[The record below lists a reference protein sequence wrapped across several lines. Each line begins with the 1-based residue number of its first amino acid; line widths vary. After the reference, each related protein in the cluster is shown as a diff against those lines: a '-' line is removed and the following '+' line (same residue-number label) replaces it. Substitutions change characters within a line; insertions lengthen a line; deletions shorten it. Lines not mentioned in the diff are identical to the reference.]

1 MKEKS
6 KRLIC
11 NISIFL
17 VIALAIAVV
26 VVPKPIGN
34 LDELWNF
41 NFANNVEKGLVPYRD
56 FNMVQTPLLPIVNAI
71 FLAIFGN
78 ELIVMRIL
86 ACLLC
91 AGILFAFYKILNLL
105 KANKGISLFAVMA
118 LFYVLRDYFCM
129 DYNFA
134 VLFVTLIIIYIEL
147 KSNLKNR
154 ENEKVNKNLNS
165 LENKITNQN
174 SNASANYNQSNTN
187 KEKALNNK
195 KLKNWKTDLILGI
208 LAGICI
214 MLKQSTGAI
223 VAVALVAYEIFL
235 VRSKEEFVKYIK
247 SDCIKILGILIPIA
261 IIFIYLAVNGAVDDF
276 WDYCVAGIKTFTNKI
291 PYSYLLDNDKTY
303 IKMLCVLVPIT
314 LGITFLYSII
324 KKNKTFLIISSFSI
338 AAFSAVYP
346 ISDEVHF
353 LIGILPTGLIIF
365 YILDFIVKMLVKAI
379 NKIIN
384 KIFKSKNLNNQKAVK
399 KNLEEEK
406 KIIEKDIEK
415 ANKEPTN
422 KRIEASNRKVA
433 EKDIEEINKKNVEM
447 FINKWL
453 EYFFVFM
460 AIGLT
465 AWYGY
470 KSIPNI
476 KEYFANCK
484 NDVKHFS
491 NIVIT
496 DYTYQKI
503 QVMDS
508 FISDQDK
515 PVYILDAEAALYQIP
530 LDIYYK
536 DYDMFL
542 IGNIG
547 SKGEEGQIE
556 KLQNDNNKIVI
567 IKSDGVSLNW
577 QNPNKVRDY
586 IKQNMNYKYSIL
598 YFDVYE

>member
-17 VIALAIAVV
+17 IIALAIAVV
-26 VVPKPIGN
+26 VIPKAIGN

-41 NFANNVEKGLVPYRD
+41 NFANNVENGLVPYRD
-56 FNMVQTPLLPIVNAI
+56 FNMVQTPLLPMVNAI

-91 AGILFAFYKILNLL
+91 AGVLFTFYKILNLL
-105 KANKGISLFAVMA
+105 KANKGISLFVVMA
-118 LFYVLRDYFCM
+118 LFYMLKDYFCM

-147 KSNLKNR
+147 KRNLYNK
-154 ENEKVNKNLNS
+154 ENINATEIGDTIESLNTNKS
-165 LENKITNQN
+165 CNQN
-174 SNASANYNQSNTN
+174 STN
-187 KEKALNNK
+187 KETKENNK
-195 KLKNWKTDLILGI
+195 TDLKNNKLSNWKTDLILGI

-214 MLKQSTGAI
+214 MLNQSTGVI
-223 VAVALVAYEIFL
+223 VTIALLGYNLLL
-235 VRSKEEFVKYIK
+235 VRSKEEFIQYLK
-247 SDCIKILGILIPIA
+247 STGIKILGVLIPVTL
-261 IIFIYLAVNGAVDDF
+261 IFIYLAINGAVDDF
-276 WDYCVAGIKTFTNKI
+276 WDYCIAGIKTFTNKI
-291 PYSYLLDNDKTY
+291 PYSRLLHNEKLY
-303 IKMLCVLVPIT
+303 IKILSIVAPIT
-314 LGITFLYSII
+314 FMGTFLYSVF
-324 KKNKTFLIISSFSI
+324 KRNKTFLIISSLSI
-338 AAFSAVYP
+338 ASFSAVYP
-346 ISDEVHF
+346 IADEVHF
-353 LIGILPTGLIIF
+353 LIGILPTSIIICV
-365 YILDFIVKMLVKAI
+365 ILDFLIKAIVRGISKLI
-379 NKIIN
+379 NKI
-384 KIFKSKNLNNQKAVK
+384 
-399 KNLEEEK
+399 
-406 KIIEKDIEK
+406 
-415 ANKEPTN
+415 
-422 KRIEASNRKVA
+422 SNR
-433 EKDIEEINKKNVEM
+433 EKYIN
-447 FINKWL
+447 IWI
-453 EYFFVFM
+453 EYFLIFM
-460 AIGLT
+460 VIGLT

-476 KEYFANCK
+476 KDYFANCK
-484 NDVKHFS
+484 NDVKHFA

-503 QVMDS
+503 QAMDY
-508 FISDQDK
+508 FIKSQDK

-556 KLQNDNNKIVI
+556 KLQKDTNKIVI

-577 QNPNKVRDY
+577 QNPNKVREY
-586 IKQNMNYKYSIL
+586 VKQNMDYKYSIL

>member
-17 VIALAIAVV
+17 IIALAIAVV
-26 VVPKPIGN
+26 VIPKAIGN

-41 NFANNVEKGLVPYRD
+41 NFANNVENGLVPYRD
-56 FNMVQTPLLPIVNAI
+56 FNMVQTPLLPMVNAI

-91 AGILFAFYKILNLL
+91 AGVLFTFYKILNLL
-105 KANKGISLFAVMA
+105 KANKGISLFVVMA
-118 LFYVLRDYFCM
+118 LFYMLKDYFCM

-147 KSNLKNR
+147 KRNLYNK
-154 ENEKVNKNLNS
+154 ENINATEIGDTIESLNTNKS
-165 LENKITNQN
+165 CNQN
-174 SNASANYNQSNTN
+174 STN
-187 KEKALNNK
+187 KETKENNK
-195 KLKNWKTDLILGI
+195 TDLKNNKLNNWKTDLILGI

-223 VAVALVAYEIFL
+223 VTIALLGYNLLL
-235 VRSKEEFVKYIK
+235 VRSKEEFTQYLK
-247 SDCIKILGILIPIA
+247 STGIKILGVLIPVTL
-261 IIFIYLAVNGAVDDF
+261 IFIYLAINGAVDDF
-276 WDYCVAGIKTFTNKI
+276 WDYCIAGIKTFTNKI
-291 PYSYLLDNDKTY
+291 PYSRLLDNEKLY
-303 IKMLCVLVPIT
+303 IKILSIVAPIT
-314 LGITFLYSII
+314 FMGTFLYSVF
-324 KKNKTFLIISSFSI
+324 KGNKTFLIISSLSI
-338 AAFSAVYP
+338 ASFSAVYP
-346 ISDEVHF
+346 IADEVHF
-353 LIGILPTGLIIF
+353 LIGILPTSIIICV
-365 YILDFIVKMLVKAI
+365 ILDFLIKAIVRGISKLI
-379 NKIIN
+379 NKI
-384 KIFKSKNLNNQKAVK
+384 
-399 KNLEEEK
+399 
-406 KIIEKDIEK
+406 
-415 ANKEPTN
+415 
-422 KRIEASNRKVA
+422 SNR
-433 EKDIEEINKKNVEM
+433 EKYIN
-447 FINKWL
+447 IWL
-453 EYFFVFM
+453 EYFLIFM
-460 AIGLT
+460 VIGIT

-476 KEYFANCK
+476 KDYFANCK
-484 NDVKHFS
+484 NDVKHLA

-503 QVMDS
+503 QAMDY
-508 FISDQDK
+508 FIKSQDK

-556 KLQNDNNKIVI
+556 KLQKDTNKIVI

-577 QNPNKVRDY
+577 QNPNKVRGY
-586 IKQNMNYKYSIL
+586 IKQNMDYKYTIL
-598 YFDVYE
+598 YFDIYE

>member
-17 VIALAIAVV
+17 IIALAIAVV
-26 VVPKPIGN
+26 VIPKAIGN

-41 NFANNVEKGLVPYRD
+41 NFANNVENGLVPYRD
-56 FNMVQTPLLPIVNAI
+56 FNMVQTPLLPMVNAI

-91 AGILFAFYKILNLL
+91 AGVLFTFYKILNLL
-105 KANKGISLFAVMA
+105 KANKGVSLFVVMA
-118 LFYVLRDYFCM
+118 LFYMLKDYFCM

-147 KSNLKNR
+147 KRILYNK
-154 ENEKVNKNLNS
+154 ENINATEVGDTIES
-165 LENKITNQN
+165 L
-174 SNASANYNQSNTN
+174 NTN
-187 KEKALNNK
+187 KSCRQSSTNKEIKANNK
-195 KLKNWKTDLILGI
+195 TDLKNNELNNWKTDLILGI

-214 MLKQSTGAI
+214 MLKQSTGVI
-223 VAVALVAYEIFL
+223 VTIALLGYNLLL
-235 VRSKEEFVKYIK
+235 VRSKEEFIQYLK
-247 SDCIKILGILIPIA
+247 STGIKILGVLIPVTL
-261 IIFIYLAVNGAVDDF
+261 IFIYLAINGAVDDF
-276 WDYCVAGIKTFTNKI
+276 WDYCIAGIKTFTNKI
-291 PYSYLLDNDKTY
+291 PYSRLLDNEKLY
-303 IKMLCVLVPIT
+303 IKILSIVAPIT
-314 LGITFLYSII
+314 FIATFLYSIF
-324 KKNKTFLIISSFSI
+324 KRNKTFLIISSLSI
-338 AAFSAVYP
+338 ASFSAAYP
-346 ISDEVHF
+346 IADEVHF
-353 LIGILPTGLIIF
+353 LIGILPTGIIICV
-365 YILDFIVKMLVKAI
+365 ILDFLIKAIVRGISKLI
-379 NKIIN
+379 NKI
-384 KIFKSKNLNNQKAVK
+384 
-399 KNLEEEK
+399 
-406 KIIEKDIEK
+406 
-415 ANKEPTN
+415 
-422 KRIEASNRKVA
+422 SNR
-433 EKDIEEINKKNVEM
+433 EKYIN
-447 FINKWL
+447 IWL
-453 EYFFVFM
+453 EYFLIFM
-460 AIGLT
+460 VIGIT

-476 KEYFANCK
+476 KDYFANCK
-484 NDVKHFS
+484 NDVKHFA

-503 QVMDS
+503 QAMDY
-508 FISDQDK
+508 FIKSQDK

-556 KLQNDNNKIVI
+556 KLQKDTNKIVI

-577 QNPNKVRDY
+577 QNPNKVREY
-586 IKQNMNYKYSIL
+586 VKQNMDYKYSIL

>member
-17 VIALAIAVV
+17 IIALAIAVV
-26 VVPKPIGN
+26 VIPKAIGN

-41 NFANNVEKGLVPYRD
+41 NFANNVENGLVPYRD
-56 FNMVQTPLLPIVNAI
+56 FNMVQTPLLPMVNAI

-86 ACLLC
+86 ECLLC
-91 AGILFAFYKILNLL
+91 AGVLFTFYKILNLL
-105 KANKGISLFAVMA
+105 KANRGISLFVVMA
-118 LFYVLRDYFCM
+118 LFYMLKDYFCM

-147 KSNLKNR
+147 RRNLYNK
-154 ENEKVNKNLNS
+154 ENINATEIGDTIES
-165 LENKITNQN
+165 L
-174 SNASANYNQSNTN
+174 NTN
-187 KEKALNNK
+187 KSCSQSSTNKETKENNK
-195 KLKNWKTDLILGI
+195 TDLKNNKLNNWKTDLILGI

-223 VAVALVAYEIFL
+223 VTIALLGYNLLL
-235 VRSKEEFVKYIK
+235 VRSKEEFIQYLK
-247 SDCIKILGILIPIA
+247 STGIKILGVLIPVTL
-261 IIFIYLAVNGAVDDF
+261 IFIYLAINGAVDDF
-276 WDYCVAGIKTFTNKI
+276 WDYCIAGIKTFTNKI
-291 PYSYLLDNDKTY
+291 PYSRLLDNEKLY
-303 IKMLCVLVPIT
+303 IKILSIVAPIT
-314 LGITFLYSII
+314 FMGTFLYSVF
-324 KKNKTFLIISSFSI
+324 KRNKTFLIISSLSI
-338 AAFSAVYP
+338 ASFSALYP
-346 ISDEVHF
+346 IADEVHF
-353 LIGILPTGLIIF
+353 LIGILPTGIIICV
-365 YILDFIVKMLVKAI
+365 ILDFLIKAIVRGISKLI
-379 NKIIN
+379 NKI
-384 KIFKSKNLNNQKAVK
+384 
-399 KNLEEEK
+399 
-406 KIIEKDIEK
+406 
-415 ANKEPTN
+415 
-422 KRIEASNRKVA
+422 SNR
-433 EKDIEEINKKNVEM
+433 EKYIN
-447 FINKWL
+447 IWL
-453 EYFFVFM
+453 EYFLIFM
-460 AIGLT
+460 VIGIT

-476 KEYFANCK
+476 KDYFANCK
-484 NDVKHFS
+484 NDVKHFA

-503 QVMDS
+503 QAMDY
-508 FISDQDK
+508 FIKSQDK

-556 KLQNDNNKIVI
+556 KLQRDTNKIVI

-577 QNPNKVRDY
+577 QNPNKVREY
-586 IKQNMNYKYSIL
+586 VKQNMDYKYSIL

>member
-17 VIALAIAVV
+17 IIALAIAVV
-26 VVPKPIGN
+26 VIPKAIGN

-41 NFANNVEKGLVPYRD
+41 NFANNVENGLVPYRD
-56 FNMVQTPLLPIVNAI
+56 FNMVQTPLLPMVNAI

-91 AGILFAFYKILNLL
+91 AGVLFTFYKILNLL
-105 KANKGISLFAVMA
+105 KANKGISLFVVMA
-118 LFYVLRDYFCM
+118 LFYMLKDYFCM

-147 KSNLKNR
+147 KRILYNK
-154 ENEKVNKNLNS
+154 ENINATEVGDTIES
-165 LENKITNQN
+165 L
-174 SNASANYNQSNTN
+174 NTN
-187 KEKALNNK
+187 KSCRQSSTNKEIKANNK
-195 KLKNWKTDLILGI
+195 TDLKNNELNNWKTDLILGI

-214 MLKQSTGAI
+214 MLKQSTGVI
-223 VAVALVAYEIFL
+223 VTIALLGYNLLL
-235 VRSKEEFVKYIK
+235 VRSKEEFIQYLK
-247 SDCIKILGILIPIA
+247 STCIKILGILIPVTL
-261 IIFIYLAVNGAVDDF
+261 IFIYLAINGAVDDF
-276 WDYCVAGIKTFTNKI
+276 WDYCIAGIKTFTNKI
-291 PYSYLLDNDKTY
+291 PYSRLLDNEKLY
-303 IKMLCVLVPIT
+303 IKILSIVAPIT
-314 LGITFLYSII
+314 FMGTFLYSVF
-324 KKNKTFLIISSFSI
+324 KGNKTFLIISSLSI
-338 AAFSAVYP
+338 ASFSAVYP
-346 ISDEVHF
+346 IADEVHF
-353 LIGILPTGLIIF
+353 LIGILPTGIIICV
-365 YILDFIVKMLVKAI
+365 ILDFLIKAIVRGISKLI
-379 NKIIN
+379 NKI
-384 KIFKSKNLNNQKAVK
+384 
-399 KNLEEEK
+399 
-406 KIIEKDIEK
+406 
-415 ANKEPTN
+415 
-422 KRIEASNRKVA
+422 SNR
-433 EKDIEEINKKNVEM
+433 EKYIN
-447 FINKWL
+447 IWL
-453 EYFFVFM
+453 EYFLIFM
-460 AIGLT
+460 VIGLT

-476 KEYFANCK
+476 KDYFANCK
-484 NDVKHFS
+484 NDVKHFA

-503 QVMDS
+503 QAMDY
-508 FISDQDK
+508 FIKSQDK

-556 KLQNDNNKIVI
+556 KLQKDTNKIVI

-577 QNPNKVRDY
+577 QNPNKVREY
-586 IKQNMNYKYSIL
+586 IKQNMDYKYSIL
-598 YFDVYE
+598 YFDIYE

>member
-17 VIALAIAVV
+17 IIALAIAVV
-26 VVPKPIGN
+26 IIPKAIGN

-41 NFANNVEKGLVPYRD
+41 NFANNVENGLVPYRD
-56 FNMVQTPLLPIVNAI
+56 FNMVQTPLLPMINAI

-91 AGILFAFYKILNLL
+91 AGVLFTFYKILNLL
-105 KANKGISLFAVMA
+105 KANKGISLFVVMA
-118 LFYVLRDYFCM
+118 LFYMLKDYFCM

-147 KSNLKNR
+147 KRNLYNK
-154 ENEKVNKNLNS
+154 ENINATEIGDTIESLNTNKS
-165 LENKITNQN
+165 CNQN
-174 SNASANYNQSNTN
+174 STN
-187 KEKALNNK
+187 KETKENNK
-195 KLKNWKTDLILGI
+195 TDLKNNKLNNWKTDLILGI

-223 VAVALVAYEIFL
+223 VTIALLGYNLLL
-235 VRSKEEFVKYIK
+235 VRSKEEFIQYLK
-247 SDCIKILGILIPIA
+247 STGIKILGVLIPVTL
-261 IIFIYLAVNGAVDDF
+261 IFIYLTINGAVDDF
-276 WDYCVAGIKTFTNKI
+276 WDYCIAGIKTFTNKI
-291 PYSYLLDNDKTY
+291 PYSRLLDNEKLY
-303 IKMLCVLVPIT
+303 IKILSIVAPIT
-314 LGITFLYSII
+314 FMGTFLYSVF
-324 KKNKTFLIISSFSI
+324 KGNKTFLIISSLSI
-338 AAFSAVYP
+338 ASFSAVYP
-346 ISDEVHF
+346 IADEVHF
-353 LIGILPTGLIIF
+353 LIGILPTGIIICV
-365 YILDFIVKMLVKAI
+365 ILDFLIKAIVRGISKLI
-379 NKIIN
+379 NKI
-384 KIFKSKNLNNQKAVK
+384 
-399 KNLEEEK
+399 
-406 KIIEKDIEK
+406 
-415 ANKEPTN
+415 
-422 KRIEASNRKVA
+422 SNR
-433 EKDIEEINKKNVEM
+433 EKYIN
-447 FINKWL
+447 IWL
-453 EYFFVFM
+453 EYFLIFM
-460 AIGLT
+460 VIGLT

-470 KSIPNI
+470 KSISNI
-476 KEYFANCK
+476 KDYFANCK
-484 NDVKHFS
+484 NDVKHFA

-503 QVMDS
+503 QAMDY
-508 FISDQDK
+508 FIKSQDK

-556 KLQNDNNKIVI
+556 KLQKDTNKIVI

-577 QNPNKVRDY
+577 QNPNKVREY
-586 IKQNMNYKYSIL
+586 VKQNMDYKYSIL

>member
-17 VIALAIAVV
+17 IIALAIAVV
-26 VVPKPIGN
+26 VIPKAIGN

-41 NFANNVEKGLVPYRD
+41 NFANNVENGLVPYRD
-56 FNMVQTPLLPIVNAI
+56 FNMVQTPLLPMVNAI

-78 ELIVMRIL
+78 ELIVMRIS

-91 AGILFAFYKILNLL
+91 AGVLFTFYKILNLL
-105 KANKGISLFAVMA
+105 KANRGISLFVVMA
-118 LFYVLRDYFCM
+118 LFYMLKDYFCM

-147 KSNLKNR
+147 RRNLYNK
-154 ENEKVNKNLNS
+154 ENINATEIGDTIES
-165 LENKITNQN
+165 L
-174 SNASANYNQSNTN
+174 NTN
-187 KEKALNNK
+187 KSCSQSSTNKETKENNK
-195 KLKNWKTDLILGI
+195 TDLKNNKLNNWKTDLILGI

-223 VAVALVAYEIFL
+223 VTIALLGYNLLL
-235 VRSKEEFVKYIK
+235 VRSKEEFIQYLK
-247 SDCIKILGILIPIA
+247 STGIKILGVLIPVTL
-261 IIFIYLAVNGAVDDF
+261 IFIYLAINGAVDDF
-276 WDYCVAGIKTFTNKI
+276 WDYCIAGIKTFTNKI
-291 PYSYLLDNDKTY
+291 PYSRLLDNEKLY
-303 IKMLCVLVPIT
+303 IKILSIVAPIT
-314 LGITFLYSII
+314 FIATFLYSMF
-324 KKNKTFLIISSFSI
+324 KRNKTFLIISSLSI
-338 AAFSAVYP
+338 ASFSASYP
-346 ISDEVHF
+346 IADEVHF
-353 LIGILPTGLIIF
+353 LIGILPTSIIICV
-365 YILDFIVKMLVKAI
+365 ILDFLIKAIVRGISKLI
-379 NKIIN
+379 NKI
-384 KIFKSKNLNNQKAVK
+384 
-399 KNLEEEK
+399 
-406 KIIEKDIEK
+406 
-415 ANKEPTN
+415 
-422 KRIEASNRKVA
+422 SNR
-433 EKDIEEINKKNVEM
+433 EKYIN
-447 FINKWL
+447 IWL
-453 EYFFVFM
+453 EYFLIFM
-460 AIGLT
+460 VIGIT

-476 KEYFANCK
+476 KDYFANCK
-484 NDVKHFS
+484 NDVKHFA

-503 QVMDS
+503 QAMDY
-508 FISDQDK
+508 FIKSQDK

-556 KLQNDNNKIVI
+556 KLQKDTNKIVI

-577 QNPNKVRDY
+577 QNPNKVREY
-586 IKQNMNYKYSIL
+586 VKQNMDYKYSIL

>member
-17 VIALAIAVV
+17 IIALAIAVV
-26 VVPKPIGN
+26 VIPKAIGN

-41 NFANNVEKGLVPYRD
+41 NFANNVENGLVPYRD
-56 FNMVQTPLLPIVNAI
+56 FNMVQTPLLPMVNAI

-91 AGILFAFYKILNLL
+91 AGILFTFYKILNLL
-105 KANKGISLFAVMA
+105 KANKGISLFVVMA
-118 LFYVLRDYFCM
+118 LFYMLKDYFCM

-147 KSNLKNR
+147 RRNLYNK
-154 ENEKVNKNLNS
+154 ENINAIEIGDAIES
-165 LENKITNQN
+165 L
-174 SNASANYNQSNTN
+174 NTN
-187 KEKALNNK
+187 KNCSQSSTNKETKENNK
-195 KLKNWKTDLILGI
+195 TDLKNNKLNNWKTDLILGI

-214 MLKQSTGAI
+214 MLKQSTGVI
-223 VAVALVAYEIFL
+223 VTIALLGYNLLL
-235 VRSKEEFVKYIK
+235 VRSKEEFIQYLK
-247 SDCIKILGILIPIA
+247 STGIKILGVLIPVTL
-261 IIFIYLAVNGAVDDF
+261 IFIYLAINGAVDDF
-276 WDYCVAGIKTFTNKI
+276 WDYCIAGIKTFTNKI
-291 PYSYLLDNDKTY
+291 PYSRLLDNEKLY
-303 IKMLCVLVPIT
+303 IKILSIVAPIT
-314 LGITFLYSII
+314 FMGTFLYSVF
-324 KKNKTFLIISSFSI
+324 KRNKTFLIISSLSI

-346 ISDEVHF
+346 IADEVHF
-353 LIGILPTGLIIF
+353 LIGILPTGIIICV
-365 YILDFIVKMLVKAI
+365 ILDFLIKAIVRGISKLI
-379 NKIIN
+379 NKI
-384 KIFKSKNLNNQKAVK
+384 
-399 KNLEEEK
+399 
-406 KIIEKDIEK
+406 
-415 ANKEPTN
+415 
-422 KRIEASNRKVA
+422 SNR
-433 EKDIEEINKKNVEM
+433 EKYIN
-447 FINKWL
+447 IWI
-453 EYFFVFM
+453 EYFLIFM
-460 AIGLT
+460 VIGLT

-476 KEYFANCK
+476 KDYFANCK
-484 NDVKHFS
+484 NDVKHFA

-503 QVMDS
+503 QAMDY
-508 FISDQDK
+508 FIKSQDK

-556 KLQNDNNKIVI
+556 KLQKDTNKIVI

-577 QNPNKVRDY
+577 QNPNKVREY
-586 IKQNMNYKYSIL
+586 VKQNMDYKYSIL

>member
-17 VIALAIAVV
+17 IIALAIAVV
-26 VVPKPIGN
+26 VIPKAIGN

-41 NFANNVEKGLVPYRD
+41 NFANNVENGLVPYRD
-56 FNMVQTPLLPIVNAI
+56 FNMVQTPLLPMVNAI

-91 AGILFAFYKILNLL
+91 AGVLFTFYKILNLL
-105 KANKGISLFAVMA
+105 KANKGISLFVVMA
-118 LFYVLRDYFCM
+118 LFYMLKDYFCM

-147 KSNLKNR
+147 KRILYNK
-154 ENEKVNKNLNS
+154 ENINATEVGDTIES
-165 LENKITNQN
+165 L
-174 SNASANYNQSNTN
+174 NTN
-187 KEKALNNK
+187 KSCRQSSTNKEIKANNK
-195 KLKNWKTDLILGI
+195 TDLKNNELNNWKTDLILGI

-214 MLKQSTGAI
+214 MLKQSTGVI
-223 VAVALVAYEIFL
+223 VTIALLGYNLLL
-235 VRSKEEFVKYIK
+235 VRSKEEFIQYLK
-247 SDCIKILGILIPIA
+247 STCIKILGILIPVTL
-261 IIFIYLAVNGAVDDF
+261 IFIYLAINGAVDDF
-276 WDYCVAGIKTFTNKI
+276 WDYCIAGIKTFTNKI
-291 PYSYLLDNDKTY
+291 PYSRLLDNEKLY
-303 IKMLCVLVPIT
+303 IKILSIVAPIT
-314 LGITFLYSII
+314 FMGTFLYSVF
-324 KKNKTFLIISSFSI
+324 KGNKTFLIISSLSI
-338 AAFSAVYP
+338 ASFSAVYP
-346 ISDEVHF
+346 IADEVHF
-353 LIGILPTGLIIF
+353 LIGILTTGIIICV
-365 YILDFIVKMLVKAI
+365 ILDFLIKAIVRGISKLI
-379 NKIIN
+379 NKI
-384 KIFKSKNLNNQKAVK
+384 
-399 KNLEEEK
+399 
-406 KIIEKDIEK
+406 
-415 ANKEPTN
+415 
-422 KRIEASNRKVA
+422 SNR
-433 EKDIEEINKKNVEM
+433 EKYIN
-447 FINKWL
+447 IWL
-453 EYFFVFM
+453 EYFLIFM
-460 AIGLT
+460 VIGLT

-476 KEYFANCK
+476 KDYFANCK
-484 NDVKHFS
+484 NDVKHFA

-503 QVMDS
+503 QAMDY
-508 FISDQDK
+508 FIKSQDK

-556 KLQNDNNKIVI
+556 KLQKDTNKIVI

-577 QNPNKVRDY
+577 QNPNKVREY
-586 IKQNMNYKYSIL
+586 VKQNMDYKYSIL

>member
-17 VIALAIAVV
+17 IIALAIAVV
-26 VVPKPIGN
+26 VIPKAIGN

-41 NFANNVEKGLVPYRD
+41 NFANNVENGLVPYRD
-56 FNMVQTPLLPIVNAI
+56 FNMVQTPLLPMVNAI

-91 AGILFAFYKILNLL
+91 AGVLFTFYKILNLL
-105 KANKGISLFAVMA
+105 KANKGISLFVVMA
-118 LFYVLRDYFCM
+118 LFYMLKDYFCM

-147 KSNLKNR
+147 KRILYNK
-154 ENEKVNKNLNS
+154 ENINATEVGDTIES
-165 LENKITNQN
+165 L
-174 SNASANYNQSNTN
+174 NTN
-187 KEKALNNK
+187 KSCRQSSTNKEIKANNK
-195 KLKNWKTDLILGI
+195 TDLKNNELNNWKTDLILGI

-214 MLKQSTGAI
+214 MLKQSTGVI
-223 VAVALVAYEIFL
+223 VTIALLGYNLLL
-235 VRSKEEFVKYIK
+235 VRSKEEFIQYLK
-247 SDCIKILGILIPIA
+247 STGIKILGVLIPVTL
-261 IIFIYLAVNGAVDDF
+261 IFIYLAINGAVDDF
-276 WDYCVAGIKTFTNKI
+276 WDYCIAGIKTFTNKI
-291 PYSYLLDNDKTY
+291 PYSRLLDNEKLY
-303 IKMLCVLVPIT
+303 IKILSIVAPIT
-314 LGITFLYSII
+314 FMGTFLYSVF
-324 KKNKTFLIISSFSI
+324 KRNKTFLIISSLSI
-338 AAFSAVYP
+338 ASFSAAYP
-346 ISDEVHF
+346 IADEVHF
-353 LIGILPTGLIIF
+353 LIGILPTGIIICI
-365 YILDFIVKMLVKAI
+365 ILDFLIKAIVRGISKLI
-379 NKIIN
+379 NKI
-384 KIFKSKNLNNQKAVK
+384 
-399 KNLEEEK
+399 
-406 KIIEKDIEK
+406 
-415 ANKEPTN
+415 
-422 KRIEASNRKVA
+422 SNR
-433 EKDIEEINKKNVEM
+433 EKYIN
-447 FINKWL
+447 IWI
-453 EYFFVFM
+453 EYFLIFM
-460 AIGLT
+460 VIGLT

-476 KEYFANCK
+476 KDYFANCK
-484 NDVKHFS
+484 NDVKHFA

-503 QVMDS
+503 QAMDY
-508 FISDQDK
+508 FIKSQDK

-542 IGNIG
+542 IGNVG

-556 KLQNDNNKIVI
+556 KLQKDTNKIVI

-577 QNPNKVRDY
+577 QNPNKVREY
-586 IKQNMNYKYSIL
+586 IKQNMDYKYSIL

>member
-17 VIALAIAVV
+17 IIALAIAVV
-26 VVPKPIGN
+26 VIPKAIGN

-41 NFANNVEKGLVPYRD
+41 NFANNVENGLVPYRD
-56 FNMVQTPLLPIVNAI
+56 FNMVQTPLLPMVNAI

-91 AGILFAFYKILNLL
+91 AGVLFTFYKILNLL
-105 KANKGISLFAVMA
+105 KANKGISLFVVMA
-118 LFYVLRDYFCM
+118 LFYMLKDYFCM

-147 KSNLKNR
+147 KRILYNK
-154 ENEKVNKNLNS
+154 ENINATEVGDTIESLNTNKS
-165 LENKITNQN
+165 CNQN
-174 SNASANYNQSNTN
+174 STN
-187 KEKALNNK
+187 KETKENNK
-195 KLKNWKTDLILGI
+195 TDLKNNKLNNWKTDLILGI

-223 VAVALVAYEIFL
+223 VTIALLGYNLLL
-235 VRSKEEFVKYIK
+235 VRSKEEFIQYLK
-247 SDCIKILGILIPIA
+247 STGIKILGVLISVTL
-261 IIFIYLAVNGAVDDF
+261 IFIYLAINGAVDDF
-276 WDYCVAGIKTFTNKI
+276 WDYCIAGIKTFTNKI
-291 PYSYLLDNDKTY
+291 PYSRLLDNEKLY
-303 IKMLCVLVPIT
+303 IKILSIVAPIT
-314 LGITFLYSII
+314 FMGTFLYSVF
-324 KKNKTFLIISSFSI
+324 KRNKTFLIISSLSI
-338 AAFSAVYP
+338 ASFSAAYP
-346 ISDEVHF
+346 IADEVHF
-353 LIGILPTGLIIF
+353 LIGILPTGIIICV
-365 YILDFIVKMLVKAI
+365 ILDFLIKAIVRGISKLI
-379 NKIIN
+379 NKI
-384 KIFKSKNLNNQKAVK
+384 
-399 KNLEEEK
+399 
-406 KIIEKDIEK
+406 
-415 ANKEPTN
+415 
-422 KRIEASNRKVA
+422 SNR
-433 EKDIEEINKKNVEM
+433 EKYIN
-447 FINKWL
+447 IWI
-453 EYFFVFM
+453 EYFLIFM
-460 AIGLT
+460 VIGLT

-476 KEYFANCK
+476 KDYFANCK
-484 NDVKHFS
+484 NDVKHFA

-503 QVMDS
+503 QAMDY
-508 FISDQDK
+508 FIKSQDK

-556 KLQNDNNKIVI
+556 KLQKDTNKIVI

-577 QNPNKVRDY
+577 QNPNKVREY
-586 IKQNMNYKYSIL
+586 VKQNMDYKYSIL

>member
-17 VIALAIAVV
+17 IIALAIAVV
-26 VVPKPIGN
+26 VIPKAIGN

-41 NFANNVEKGLVPYRD
+41 NFANNVENGLVPYRD
-56 FNMVQTPLLPIVNAI
+56 FNMVQTPLLPMVNAI

-91 AGILFAFYKILNLL
+91 AGVLFTFYKILNLL
-105 KANKGISLFAVMA
+105 KANKGVSLFVVMA
-118 LFYVLRDYFCM
+118 LFYMLKDYFCM

-147 KSNLKNR
+147 KRILYNK
-154 ENEKVNKNLNS
+154 ENINATEVGDTIES
-165 LENKITNQN
+165 L
-174 SNASANYNQSNTN
+174 NTN
-187 KEKALNNK
+187 KSCRQSSTNKEIKANNK
-195 KLKNWKTDLILGI
+195 TDLKNNELNNWKTDLILGI

-214 MLKQSTGAI
+214 MLKQSTGVI
-223 VAVALVAYEIFL
+223 VTIALLGYNLLL
-235 VRSKEEFVKYIK
+235 VRSKEEFIQYLK
-247 SDCIKILGILIPIA
+247 STGIKILGVLIPVTL
-261 IIFIYLAVNGAVDDF
+261 IFIYLAINGAVDDF
-276 WDYCVAGIKTFTNKI
+276 WDYCIAGIKTFTNKI
-291 PYSYLLDNDKTY
+291 PYSRLLDNEKLY
-303 IKMLCVLVPIT
+303 IKILSIVAPIT
-314 LGITFLYSII
+314 FMGTFLYSVF
-324 KKNKTFLIISSFSI
+324 KRNKTFLIISSLSI
-338 AAFSAVYP
+338 ASFSAVYP
-346 ISDEVHF
+346 IADEVHF
-353 LIGILPTGLIIF
+353 LIGILPTGIIICV
-365 YILDFIVKMLVKAI
+365 ILDFLIKAIVRGISKLI
-379 NKIIN
+379 NKI
-384 KIFKSKNLNNQKAVK
+384 
-399 KNLEEEK
+399 
-406 KIIEKDIEK
+406 
-415 ANKEPTN
+415 
-422 KRIEASNRKVA
+422 SNR
-433 EKDIEEINKKNVEM
+433 EKYIN
-447 FINKWL
+447 IWI
-453 EYFFVFM
+453 EYFLIFM
-460 AIGLT
+460 VIGLT

-476 KEYFANCK
+476 KDYFANCK
-484 NDVKHFS
+484 NDVKHFA

-503 QVMDS
+503 QAMDY
-508 FISDQDK
+508 FIKSQDK

-556 KLQNDNNKIVI
+556 KLQRDTNKIVI

-577 QNPNKVRDY
+577 QNPNKVREY
-586 IKQNMNYKYSIL
+586 VKQNMDYKYSIL

>member
-17 VIALAIAVV
+17 IIALAIAVV
-26 VVPKPIGN
+26 VIPKAIGN

-41 NFANNVEKGLVPYRD
+41 NFANNVENGLVPYRD
-56 FNMVQTPLLPIVNAI
+56 FNMVQTPLLPMINAI

-91 AGILFAFYKILNLL
+91 AGVLFTFYKILNLL
-105 KANKGISLFAVMA
+105 KANKGVSLFVVMA
-118 LFYVLRDYFCM
+118 LFYMLKDYFCM

-147 KSNLKNR
+147 KRILYNK
-154 ENEKVNKNLNS
+154 ENINATEVGDTIES
-165 LENKITNQN
+165 L
-174 SNASANYNQSNTN
+174 NTN
-187 KEKALNNK
+187 KSCRQSSTNKEIKANNK
-195 KLKNWKTDLILGI
+195 TDLKNNELNNWKTDLILGI

-214 MLKQSTGAI
+214 MLKQSTGVI
-223 VAVALVAYEIFL
+223 VTIALLGYNLLL
-235 VRSKEEFVKYIK
+235 VRSKEEFIQYLK
-247 SDCIKILGILIPIA
+247 STCIKILGILIPVTL
-261 IIFIYLAVNGAVDDF
+261 IFIYLAINGAVDDF
-276 WDYCVAGIKTFTNKI
+276 WDYCIAGIKTFTNKI
-291 PYSYLLDNDKTY
+291 PYSRLLDNEKLY
-303 IKMLCVLVPIT
+303 IKILSIVAPIT
-314 LGITFLYSII
+314 FMGTFLYSVF
-324 KKNKTFLIISSFSI
+324 KGNKTFLIISSLSI
-338 AAFSAVYP
+338 ASFSAVYP
-346 ISDEVHF
+346 IADEVHF
-353 LIGILPTGLIIF
+353 LIGILPTGIIICV
-365 YILDFIVKMLVKAI
+365 ILDFLIKAIVRGISKLI
-379 NKIIN
+379 NKI
-384 KIFKSKNLNNQKAVK
+384 
-399 KNLEEEK
+399 
-406 KIIEKDIEK
+406 
-415 ANKEPTN
+415 
-422 KRIEASNRKVA
+422 SNR
-433 EKDIEEINKKNVEM
+433 EKYIN
-447 FINKWL
+447 IWI
-453 EYFFVFM
+453 EYFLIFM
-460 AIGLT
+460 VIGLT

-476 KEYFANCK
+476 KDYFANCK
-484 NDVKHFS
+484 NDVKHFA

-503 QVMDS
+503 QAMDY
-508 FISDQDK
+508 FIKSQDK

-556 KLQNDNNKIVI
+556 KLQKDTNKIVI

-577 QNPNKVRDY
+577 QNPNKVREY
-586 IKQNMNYKYSIL
+586 VKQNMDYKYSIL

>member
-17 VIALAIAVV
+17 IIALAIAVV
-26 VVPKPIGN
+26 VIPKAIGN

-41 NFANNVEKGLVPYRD
+41 NFANNVENGLVPYRD
-56 FNMVQTPLLPIVNAI
+56 FNMVQTPLLPMVNAI

-91 AGILFAFYKILNLL
+91 AGVLFTFYKILNLL
-105 KANKGISLFAVMA
+105 KANKGISLFVVMA
-118 LFYVLRDYFCM
+118 LFYMLKDYFCM

-147 KSNLKNR
+147 KRILYNK
-154 ENEKVNKNLNS
+154 ENINATEVGDTIES
-165 LENKITNQN
+165 L
-174 SNASANYNQSNTN
+174 NTN
-187 KEKALNNK
+187 KSCRQSSTNEETKENNK
-195 KLKNWKTDLILGI
+195 TDLKNNKLSNWKTDLILGI

-223 VAVALVAYEIFL
+223 VTIALLGYNLLL
-235 VRSKEEFVKYIK
+235 VRSKEEFIQYLK
-247 SDCIKILGILIPIA
+247 STGIKILGVLIPVTL
-261 IIFIYLAVNGAVDDF
+261 IFIYLAINGAVDDF
-276 WDYCVAGIKTFTNKI
+276 WDYCIAGIKTFTNKI
-291 PYSYLLDNDKTY
+291 PYSRLLDNEKLY
-303 IKMLCVLVPIT
+303 IKILSIVAPIT
-314 LGITFLYSII
+314 FMGTFLYSVF
-324 KKNKTFLIISSFSI
+324 KRNKTFLIISSLSI
-338 AAFSAVYP
+338 ASFSAAYP
-346 ISDEVHF
+346 IADEVHF
-353 LIGILPTGLIIF
+353 LIGILPTGIIICI
-365 YILDFIVKMLVKAI
+365 ILDFLIKAIVRGISKLI
-379 NKIIN
+379 NKISGNIA
-384 KIFKSKNLNNQKAVK
+384 KNNNTNLVK
-399 KNLEEEK
+399 
-406 KIIEKDIEK
+406 D
-415 ANKEPTN
+415 NKEN
-422 KRIEASNRKVA
+422 KNENKQHNTQNVNKEKQLNKLENKQLKQEENKQEKQSNR
-433 EKDIEEINKKNVEM
+433 EKYIN
-447 FINKWL
+447 IWI
-453 EYFFVFM
+453 EYFLIFM
-460 AIGLT
+460 VIGLT

-476 KEYFANCK
+476 KDYFANCK
-484 NDVKHFS
+484 NDVKHFA

-503 QVMDS
+503 QAMDY
-508 FISDQDK
+508 FIKSQDK

-547 SKGEEGQIE
+547 SKGEERQIE
-556 KLQNDNNKIVI
+556 KLQKDTNKIVI

-577 QNPNKVRDY
+577 QNPNKVREY
-586 IKQNMNYKYSIL
+586 VKQNMDYKYSIL

>member
-17 VIALAIAVV
+17 IIALAIAVV
-26 VVPKPIGN
+26 VIPKAIGN

-41 NFANNVEKGLVPYRD
+41 NFANNVENGLVPYRD
-56 FNMVQTPLLPIVNAI
+56 FNMVQTPLLPMVNAI

-91 AGILFAFYKILNLL
+91 AGVLFTFYKILNLL
-105 KANKGISLFAVMA
+105 KANKGVSLFVVMA
-118 LFYVLRDYFCM
+118 LFYMLKDYFCM

-147 KSNLKNR
+147 KRILYNK
-154 ENEKVNKNLNS
+154 ENINATEVGDTIES
-165 LENKITNQN
+165 L
-174 SNASANYNQSNTN
+174 NTN
-187 KEKALNNK
+187 KSCRQSSTNEETKENNK
-195 KLKNWKTDLILGI
+195 TDLKNNKLSNWKTDLILGI

-223 VAVALVAYEIFL
+223 VTIALLGYNLLL
-235 VRSKEEFVKYIK
+235 VRSKEEFIQYLK
-247 SDCIKILGILIPIA
+247 STGIKILGVLIPVA
-261 IIFIYLAVNGAVDDF
+261 IIFIYLAINGAVDDF
-276 WDYCVAGIKTFTNKI
+276 WDYCIAGIKTFTNKI
-291 PYSYLLDNDKTY
+291 PYSRLLDNEKLY
-303 IKMLCVLVPIT
+303 IKILSIVAPIT
-314 LGITFLYSII
+314 FIATFLYSMF
-324 KKNKTFLIISSFSI
+324 KRNKTFLIISSLSI
-338 AAFSAVYP
+338 ASFSAAYP
-346 ISDEVHF
+346 IADEVHF
-353 LIGILPTGLIIF
+353 LIGILPTGIIICI
-365 YILDFIVKMLVKAI
+365 ILDFLIKAIVRGISKLI
-379 NKIIN
+379 NKI
-384 KIFKSKNLNNQKAVK
+384 
-399 KNLEEEK
+399 
-406 KIIEKDIEK
+406 
-415 ANKEPTN
+415 
-422 KRIEASNRKVA
+422 SNR
-433 EKDIEEINKKNVEM
+433 EKYIN
-447 FINKWL
+447 IWL
-453 EYFFVFM
+453 EYFLIFM
-460 AIGLT
+460 VIGIT

-476 KEYFANCK
+476 KDYFANCK
-484 NDVKHFS
+484 NDVKHLA

-503 QVMDS
+503 QAMDY
-508 FISDQDK
+508 FIKSQDK

-556 KLQNDNNKIVI
+556 KLQKDTNKIVI

-577 QNPNKVRDY
+577 QNPNKVRGY
-586 IKQNMNYKYSIL
+586 IKQNMDYKYSIL
-598 YFDVYE
+598 YFDIYE

>member
-17 VIALAIAVV
+17 IIALAIAVV
-26 VVPKPIGN
+26 VIPKAIGN

-41 NFANNVEKGLVPYRD
+41 NFANNVENGLVPYRD
-56 FNMVQTPLLPIVNAI
+56 FNMVQTPLLPMVNAI

-91 AGILFAFYKILNLL
+91 AGVLFTFYKILNLL
-105 KANKGISLFAVMA
+105 KANKGVSLFVVMA
-118 LFYVLRDYFCM
+118 LFYMLKDYFCM

-147 KSNLKNR
+147 KRILYNK
-154 ENEKVNKNLNS
+154 ENINATEVGDTIES
-165 LENKITNQN
+165 L
-174 SNASANYNQSNTN
+174 NTN
-187 KEKALNNK
+187 KSCRQSSTNKEIKANNK
-195 KLKNWKTDLILGI
+195 TDLKNNELNNWKTDLILGI

-223 VAVALVAYEIFL
+223 VTIALLGYNLLL
-235 VRSKEEFVKYIK
+235 VRSKEEFTQYLK
-247 SDCIKILGILIPIA
+247 STGIKILGVLIPVTL
-261 IIFIYLAVNGAVDDF
+261 IFIYLAINGAVDDF
-276 WDYCVAGIKTFTNKI
+276 WDYCIAGIKTFTNKI
-291 PYSYLLDNDKTY
+291 PYSRLLDNEKLY
-303 IKMLCVLVPIT
+303 IKILSIVAPIT
-314 LGITFLYSII
+314 FMGTFLYSVF
-324 KKNKTFLIISSFSI
+324 KRNKTFLIISSLSI
-338 AAFSAVYP
+338 ASFSAVYP
-346 ISDEVHF
+346 IADEVHF
-353 LIGILPTGLIIF
+353 LIGILPTGIIICV
-365 YILDFIVKMLVKAI
+365 ILDFLIKAIVRGISKLI
-379 NKIIN
+379 NKI
-384 KIFKSKNLNNQKAVK
+384 
-399 KNLEEEK
+399 
-406 KIIEKDIEK
+406 
-415 ANKEPTN
+415 
-422 KRIEASNRKVA
+422 SNR
-433 EKDIEEINKKNVEM
+433 EKYIN
-447 FINKWL
+447 IWL
-453 EYFFVFM
+453 EYFLIFM
-460 AIGLT
+460 VIGIT
-465 AWYGY
+465 VWYGY

-476 KEYFANCK
+476 KDYFANCK
-484 NDVKHFS
+484 NDVKHFA

-503 QVMDS
+503 QAMDY
-508 FISDQDK
+508 FIKSQDK

-556 KLQNDNNKIVI
+556 KLQKDTNKIVI

-577 QNPNKVRDY
+577 QNPNKVREY
-586 IKQNMNYKYSIL
+586 VKQNMDYKYSIL

>member
-17 VIALAIAVV
+17 IIALAIAVV
-26 VVPKPIGN
+26 VIPKAIGN

-41 NFANNVEKGLVPYRD
+41 NFANNVENGLVPYRD
-56 FNMVQTPLLPIVNAI
+56 FNMVQTPLLPMVNAI

-86 ACLLC
+86 ECLLC
-91 AGILFAFYKILNLL
+91 AGVLFTFYKILNLL
-105 KANKGISLFAVMA
+105 KANKGISLFVVMA
-118 LFYVLRDYFCM
+118 LFYMLKDYFCM

-147 KSNLKNR
+147 RRNLYNK
-154 ENEKVNKNLNS
+154 ENINAIEIGDTIES
-165 LENKITNQN
+165 L
-174 SNASANYNQSNTN
+174 NTN
-187 KEKALNNK
+187 KNCSQSSTNKETKENNK
-195 KLKNWKTDLILGI
+195 TDLKNNKLNNWKTDLILGI

-223 VAVALVAYEIFL
+223 VTIALLGYNLLL
-235 VRSKEEFVKYIK
+235 VRSKEEFTQYLK
-247 SDCIKILGILIPIA
+247 STGIKILGVLIPVA
-261 IIFIYLAVNGAVDDF
+261 IIFIYLAINGAVDDF
-276 WDYCVAGIKTFTNKI
+276 WDYCIAGIKTFTNKI
-291 PYSYLLDNDKTY
+291 PYSRLLDNEKLY
-303 IKMLCVLVPIT
+303 IKILSIVAPIT
-314 LGITFLYSII
+314 FMGTFLYSVF
-324 KKNKTFLIISSFSI
+324 KRNKTFLIISSLSI
-338 AAFSAVYP
+338 ASFSAVYP
-346 ISDEVHF
+346 IADEVHF
-353 LIGILPTGLIIF
+353 LIGILPTGIIICV
-365 YILDFIVKMLVKAI
+365 ILDFLIKAIVRGISKLI
-379 NKIIN
+379 NKI
-384 KIFKSKNLNNQKAVK
+384 
-399 KNLEEEK
+399 
-406 KIIEKDIEK
+406 
-415 ANKEPTN
+415 
-422 KRIEASNRKVA
+422 SNR
-433 EKDIEEINKKNVEM
+433 EKYIN
-447 FINKWL
+447 IWL
-453 EYFFVFM
+453 EYFLIFM
-460 AIGLT
+460 VIGIT

-476 KEYFANCK
+476 KDYFANCK
-484 NDVKHFS
+484 NDVKHFA

-503 QVMDS
+503 QAMDY
-508 FISDQDK
+508 FIKSQDK

-556 KLQNDNNKIVI
+556 KLQKDTNKIVI

-577 QNPNKVRDY
+577 QNPNKVREY
-586 IKQNMNYKYSIL
+586 VKQNMDYKYSIL

>member
-6 KRLIC
+6 RRLIC

-17 VIALAIAVV
+17 IIALAIAVV
-26 VVPKPIGN
+26 VIPKAIGN

-41 NFANNVEKGLVPYRD
+41 NFANNVENGLVPYRD
-56 FNMVQTPLLPIVNAI
+56 FNMVQTPLLPMVNAI

-91 AGILFAFYKILNLL
+91 AGVLFTFYKILNLL
-105 KANKGISLFAVMA
+105 KANKGISLFVVMA
-118 LFYVLRDYFCM
+118 LFYMLKDYFCM

-147 KSNLKNR
+147 KRILYNK
-154 ENEKVNKNLNS
+154 ENINATEVGDTIES
-165 LENKITNQN
+165 L
-174 SNASANYNQSNTN
+174 NTN
-187 KEKALNNK
+187 KSCRQSSTNKEIKANNK
-195 KLKNWKTDLILGI
+195 TDLKNNELNNWKTDLILGI

-214 MLKQSTGAI
+214 MLKQSTGVI
-223 VAVALVAYEIFL
+223 VTIALLGYNLLL
-235 VRSKEEFVKYIK
+235 VRSKEEFIQYLK
-247 SDCIKILGILIPIA
+247 STGIKILGVLIPVTL
-261 IIFIYLAVNGAVDDF
+261 IFIYLAINGAVDDF
-276 WDYCVAGIKTFTNKI
+276 WDYCIAGIKTFTNKI
-291 PYSYLLDNDKTY
+291 PYSRLLDNEKLY
-303 IKMLCVLVPIT
+303 IKILSIVAPIT
-314 LGITFLYSII
+314 FMGTFLYSVF
-324 KKNKTFLIISSFSI
+324 KRNKTFLIISSLSI
-338 AAFSAVYP
+338 ASFSAVYP
-346 ISDEVHF
+346 IADEVHF
-353 LIGILPTGLIIF
+353 LIGILPTGIIICV
-365 YILDFIVKMLVKAI
+365 ILDFLIKAIVRGISKLI
-379 NKIIN
+379 NKI
-384 KIFKSKNLNNQKAVK
+384 
-399 KNLEEEK
+399 
-406 KIIEKDIEK
+406 
-415 ANKEPTN
+415 
-422 KRIEASNRKVA
+422 SNR
-433 EKDIEEINKKNVEM
+433 EKYIN
-447 FINKWL
+447 IWI
-453 EYFFVFM
+453 EYFLIFM
-460 AIGLT
+460 VIGLT

-476 KEYFANCK
+476 KDYFANCK
-484 NDVKHFS
+484 NDVKHFA

-503 QVMDS
+503 QAMDY
-508 FISDQDK
+508 FIKSQDK

-556 KLQNDNNKIVI
+556 KLQKDTNKIVI

-577 QNPNKVRDY
+577 QNPNKVREY
-586 IKQNMNYKYSIL
+586 VKQNMDYKYSIL

>member
-17 VIALAIAVV
+17 IIALAIAVV
-26 VVPKPIGN
+26 VIPKAIGN

-41 NFANNVEKGLVPYRD
+41 NFANNVENGLVPYRD
-56 FNMVQTPLLPIVNAI
+56 FNMVQTPLLPMVNAI

-91 AGILFAFYKILNLL
+91 AGVLFTFYKILNLL
-105 KANKGISLFAVMA
+105 KANKGISLFVVMA
-118 LFYVLRDYFCM
+118 LFYMLKDYFCM

-147 KSNLKNR
+147 RRNLYNK
-154 ENEKVNKNLNS
+154 ENINATEIGDTIES
-165 LENKITNQN
+165 L
-174 SNASANYNQSNTN
+174 NTN
-187 KEKALNNK
+187 KSCSQSSTNKETKENNK
-195 KLKNWKTDLILGI
+195 TDLKNNELNNWKTDLILGI

-223 VAVALVAYEIFL
+223 VTIALLGYNLLL
-235 VRSKEEFVKYIK
+235 VRSKEEFIQYLK
-247 SDCIKILGILIPIA
+247 STCIKILGILIPVTL
-261 IIFIYLAVNGAVDDF
+261 IFIYLAINGAVDDF
-276 WDYCVAGIKTFTNKI
+276 WDYCIAGIKTFTNKI
-291 PYSYLLDNDKTY
+291 PYSRLLDNEKLY
-303 IKMLCVLVPIT
+303 IKILSIVAPIT
-314 LGITFLYSII
+314 FMGTFLYSVF
-324 KKNKTFLIISSFSI
+324 KRNKTFLIISSLSI
-338 AAFSAVYP
+338 ASFSAVYP
-346 ISDEVHF
+346 IADEVHF
-353 LIGILPTGLIIF
+353 LIGILPTGIIICV
-365 YILDFIVKMLVKAI
+365 ILDFLIKAIVRGISKLI
-379 NKIIN
+379 NKI
-384 KIFKSKNLNNQKAVK
+384 
-399 KNLEEEK
+399 
-406 KIIEKDIEK
+406 
-415 ANKEPTN
+415 
-422 KRIEASNRKVA
+422 SNR
-433 EKDIEEINKKNVEM
+433 EKYIN
-447 FINKWL
+447 IWI
-453 EYFFVFM
+453 EYFLIFM
-460 AIGLT
+460 VIGLT

-476 KEYFANCK
+476 KDYFANCK
-484 NDVKHFS
+484 NDVKHFA

-503 QVMDS
+503 QAMDY
-508 FISDQDK
+508 FIKSQDK

-556 KLQNDNNKIVI
+556 KLQKDTNKIVI

-577 QNPNKVRDY
+577 QNPNKVREY
-586 IKQNMNYKYSIL
+586 VKQNMDYKYSIL

>member
-17 VIALAIAVV
+17 IIALAIAVV
-26 VVPKPIGN
+26 VIPKAIGN

-41 NFANNVEKGLVPYRD
+41 NFANNVENGLVPYRD
-56 FNMVQTPLLPIVNAI
+56 FNMVQTPLLPMVNAI

-91 AGILFAFYKILNLL
+91 AGVLFTFYKILNLL
-105 KANKGISLFAVMA
+105 KANKGISLFVVMA
-118 LFYVLRDYFCM
+118 LFYMLKDYFCM

-147 KSNLKNR
+147 KRNLYNR
-154 ENEKVNKNLNS
+154 ENINATEIGDKIESLNTNKS
-165 LENKITNQN
+165 C
-174 SNASANYNQSNTN
+174 SQSNTN
-187 KEKALNNK
+187 KETKENNK
-195 KLKNWKTDLILGI
+195 TDLKNNKLNNWKTDLILGI

-223 VAVALVAYEIFL
+223 VTIALLGYNLLL
-235 VRSKEEFVKYIK
+235 VRSKEELIQYLK
-247 SDCIKILGILIPIA
+247 STGIKILGVLIPVTL
-261 IIFIYLAVNGAVDDF
+261 IFIYLAINGAVDDF
-276 WDYCVAGIKTFTNKI
+276 WDYCIAGIKTFTNKI
-291 PYSYLLDNDKTY
+291 PYSRLLDNEKLY
-303 IKMLCVLVPIT
+303 IKILSIVAPIT
-314 LGITFLYSII
+314 FMGTFLYSVF
-324 KKNKTFLIISSFSI
+324 KRNKTFLIISSLSI
-338 AAFSAVYP
+338 ASFSAVYP
-346 ISDEVHF
+346 IADEVHF
-353 LIGILPTGLIIF
+353 LIGILPTGIIIRV
-365 YILDFIVKMLVKAI
+365 ILDFLIKAIVRGISKLI
-379 NKIIN
+379 NKI
-384 KIFKSKNLNNQKAVK
+384 
-399 KNLEEEK
+399 
-406 KIIEKDIEK
+406 
-415 ANKEPTN
+415 
-422 KRIEASNRKVA
+422 SNR
-433 EKDIEEINKKNVEM
+433 EKYIN
-447 FINKWL
+447 IWL
-453 EYFFVFM
+453 EYFLIFM
-460 AIGLT
+460 VIGLT

-470 KSIPNI
+470 KSISNI
-476 KEYFANCK
+476 KDYFANCK
-484 NDVKHFS
+484 NDVKHFA

-503 QVMDS
+503 QAMDY
-508 FISDQDK
+508 FIKSQDK

-556 KLQNDNNKIVI
+556 KLQKDTDKIVI

-577 QNPNKVRDY
+577 QNPNKVREY
-586 IKQNMNYKYSIL
+586 VKQNMDYKYSIL

>member
-17 VIALAIAVV
+17 IIALAIAIVV
-26 VVPKPIGN
+26 IPKAIGN

-41 NFANNVEKGLVPYRD
+41 NFANNVENGLVPYRD
-56 FNMVQTPLLPIVNAI
+56 FNMVQTPLLPMVNAI

-91 AGILFAFYKILNLL
+91 AGVLFTFYKILNLL
-105 KANKGISLFAVMA
+105 KANKGISLFVVMA
-118 LFYVLRDYFCM
+118 LFYMLKDYFCM

-147 KSNLKNR
+147 KRILYNK
-154 ENEKVNKNLNS
+154 ENINATEVGDTIES
-165 LENKITNQN
+165 L
-174 SNASANYNQSNTN
+174 NTN
-187 KEKALNNK
+187 KSCRQSSTNKEIKANNK
-195 KLKNWKTDLILGI
+195 TDLKNNELNNWKTDLILGI

-214 MLKQSTGAI
+214 MLKQSTGVI
-223 VAVALVAYEIFL
+223 VTIALLGYNLLL
-235 VRSKEEFVKYIK
+235 VRSKEEFIQYLK
-247 SDCIKILGILIPIA
+247 STCIKILGILIPVTL
-261 IIFIYLAVNGAVDDF
+261 IFIYLAINGAVDDF
-276 WDYCVAGIKTFTNKI
+276 WDYCIAGIKTFTNKI
-291 PYSYLLDNDKTY
+291 PYSRLLDNEKLY
-303 IKMLCVLVPIT
+303 IKILSIVAPIT
-314 LGITFLYSII
+314 FMGTFLYSVF
-324 KKNKTFLIISSFSI
+324 KGNKTFLIISSLSI
-338 AAFSAVYP
+338 ASFSAVYP
-346 ISDEVHF
+346 IADEVHF
-353 LIGILPTGLIIF
+353 LIGILPTGIIICV
-365 YILDFIVKMLVKAI
+365 ILDFLIKAIVRGISKLI
-379 NKIIN
+379 NKI
-384 KIFKSKNLNNQKAVK
+384 
-399 KNLEEEK
+399 
-406 KIIEKDIEK
+406 
-415 ANKEPTN
+415 
-422 KRIEASNRKVA
+422 SNR
-433 EKDIEEINKKNVEM
+433 EKYIN
-447 FINKWL
+447 IWL
-453 EYFFVFM
+453 EYFLIFM
-460 AIGLT
+460 VIGLT

-476 KEYFANCK
+476 KDYFANCK
-484 NDVKHFS
+484 NDVKHFA

-503 QVMDS
+503 QAMDY
-508 FISDQDK
+508 FIKSQDK

-556 KLQNDNNKIVI
+556 KLQKDTNKIVI

-577 QNPNKVRDY
+577 QNPNKVREY
-586 IKQNMNYKYSIL
+586 VKQNMDYKYSIL

>member
-17 VIALAIAVV
+17 IIALAIAVV
-26 VVPKPIGN
+26 VIPKAIGN

-41 NFANNVEKGLVPYRD
+41 NFANNVENGLVPYRD
-56 FNMVQTPLLPIVNAI
+56 FNMVQTPLLPMVNAI

-91 AGILFAFYKILNLL
+91 AGVLFTFYKILNLL
-105 KANKGISLFAVMA
+105 KANKGISLFVVMA
-118 LFYVLRDYFCM
+118 LFYMLKDYFCM

-147 KSNLKNR
+147 RRNLYNK
-154 ENEKVNKNLNS
+154 ENINATEIGDTIES
-165 LENKITNQN
+165 L
-174 SNASANYNQSNTN
+174 NTN
-187 KEKALNNK
+187 KSCSQSSTNKETKENNK
-195 KLKNWKTDLILGI
+195 TDLKNNKLNNWKTDLILGI

-223 VAVALVAYEIFL
+223 VTIALLGYNLLL
-235 VRSKEEFVKYIK
+235 VRSKEEFIQYLK
-247 SDCIKILGILIPIA
+247 STGIKILGVLIPVTL
-261 IIFIYLAVNGAVDDF
+261 IFIYLAINGAVDDF
-276 WDYCVAGIKTFTNKI
+276 WDYCIAGIKTFTNKI
-291 PYSYLLDNDKTY
+291 PYSRLLDNEKLY
-303 IKMLCVLVPIT
+303 IKILSIVAPIT
-314 LGITFLYSII
+314 FIATFLYSMF
-324 KKNKTFLIISSFSI
+324 KRNKTFLIISSLSI
-338 AAFSAVYP
+338 ASFSASYP
-346 ISDEVHF
+346 IADEVHF
-353 LIGILPTGLIIF
+353 LIGILPTSIIICV
-365 YILDFIVKMLVKAI
+365 ILDFLIKAIVRGISKLI
-379 NKIIN
+379 NKI
-384 KIFKSKNLNNQKAVK
+384 
-399 KNLEEEK
+399 
-406 KIIEKDIEK
+406 
-415 ANKEPTN
+415 
-422 KRIEASNRKVA
+422 SNR
-433 EKDIEEINKKNVEM
+433 EKYIN
-447 FINKWL
+447 IWL
-453 EYFFVFM
+453 EYFLIFM
-460 AIGLT
+460 VIGIT

-476 KEYFANCK
+476 KDYFANCK
-484 NDVKHFS
+484 NDVKHFA

-503 QVMDS
+503 QAMDY
-508 FISDQDK
+508 FIKSQDK

-556 KLQNDNNKIVI
+556 KLQKDTNKIVI

-577 QNPNKVRDY
+577 QNPNKVREY
-586 IKQNMNYKYSIL
+586 VKQNMDYKYSIL

>member
-17 VIALAIAVV
+17 IIALAIAVV
-26 VVPKPIGN
+26 VIPKAIGN

-41 NFANNVEKGLVPYRD
+41 NFANNVENGLVPYRD
-56 FNMVQTPLLPIVNAI
+56 FNMVQTPLLPMVNAI

-91 AGILFAFYKILNLL
+91 AGVLFTFYKILNLL
-105 KANKGISLFAVMA
+105 KANKGISLFVVMA
-118 LFYVLRDYFCM
+118 LFYMLKDYFCM

-147 KSNLKNR
+147 KRILYNK
-154 ENEKVNKNLNS
+154 ENINATEVGDTIES
-165 LENKITNQN
+165 L
-174 SNASANYNQSNTN
+174 NTN
-187 KEKALNNK
+187 KSCRQSSTNKEIKANNK
-195 KLKNWKTDLILGI
+195 TDLKNNELNNWKTDLILGI

-214 MLKQSTGAI
+214 MLKQSTGVI
-223 VAVALVAYEIFL
+223 VTIALLGYNLLL
-235 VRSKEEFVKYIK
+235 VRSKEEFIQYLK
-247 SDCIKILGILIPIA
+247 STGIKILGVLIPVTL
-261 IIFIYLAVNGAVDDF
+261 IFIYLAINGAVDDF
-276 WDYCVAGIKTFTNKI
+276 WDYCIAGIKTFTNKI
-291 PYSYLLDNDKTY
+291 PYSRLLDNEKLY
-303 IKMLCVLVPIT
+303 IKILSIVAPIT
-314 LGITFLYSII
+314 FMGTFLYSVF
-324 KKNKTFLIISSFSI
+324 KRNKTFLIISSLSI
-338 AAFSAVYP
+338 ASFSAVYP
-346 ISDEVHF
+346 IADEVHF
-353 LIGILPTGLIIF
+353 LIGILPTGIIICV
-365 YILDFIVKMLVKAI
+365 ILDFLIKAIVRGISKLI
-379 NKIIN
+379 NKI
-384 KIFKSKNLNNQKAVK
+384 
-399 KNLEEEK
+399 
-406 KIIEKDIEK
+406 
-415 ANKEPTN
+415 
-422 KRIEASNRKVA
+422 SNR
-433 EKDIEEINKKNVEM
+433 EKYIN
-447 FINKWL
+447 IWL
-453 EYFFVFM
+453 EYFLIFM
-460 AIGLT
+460 VIGIT

-476 KEYFANCK
+476 KDYFANCK
-484 NDVKHFS
+484 NDVKHFA

-503 QVMDS
+503 QAMDY
-508 FISDQDK
+508 FIKSQDK

-556 KLQNDNNKIVI
+556 KLQKDTNKIVI

-577 QNPNKVRDY
+577 QNPNKVREY
-586 IKQNMNYKYSIL
+586 VKQNMDYKYSIL
-598 YFDVYE
+598 YFDIYE

>member
-17 VIALAIAVV
+17 IIALAIAVV
-26 VVPKPIGN
+26 VIPKAIGN

-41 NFANNVEKGLVPYRD
+41 NFANNVENGLVPYRD
-56 FNMVQTPLLPIVNAI
+56 FNMVQTPLLPMVNAI

-91 AGILFAFYKILNLL
+91 AGVLFTFYKILNLL
-105 KANKGISLFAVMA
+105 KANKGISLFVVMA
-118 LFYVLRDYFCM
+118 LFYMLKDYFCM

-147 KSNLKNR
+147 RRNLYNK
-154 ENEKVNKNLNS
+154 ENINAIEIGDAIES
-165 LENKITNQN
+165 L
-174 SNASANYNQSNTN
+174 NTN
-187 KEKALNNK
+187 KNCSQSSTNKETKENNK
-195 KLKNWKTDLILGI
+195 TDLKNNKLNNWKTDLILGI

-223 VAVALVAYEIFL
+223 VTIALLGYNLLL
-235 VRSKEEFVKYIK
+235 VRSKEELTKYLK
-247 SDCIKILGILIPIA
+247 STGIKILGVLIPIV
-261 IIFIYLAVNGAVDDF
+261 IIFIYLAISGAVDDF
-276 WDYCVAGIKTFTNKI
+276 WDYCIAGIKTFTNKI
-291 PYSYLLDNDKTY
+291 PYSRLLDNEKLY
-303 IKMLCVLVPIT
+303 IKILSIVAPIT
-314 LGITFLYSII
+314 FMGTFLYSVF
-324 KKNKTFLIISSFSI
+324 KRNKTFLIISSLSI
-338 AAFSAVYP
+338 ASFSAVYP
-346 ISDEVHF
+346 IADEVHF
-353 LIGILPTGLIIF
+353 LIGILPTGIIICV
-365 YILDFIVKMLVKAI
+365 ILDFLIKAIVRGISKLI
-379 NKIIN
+379 NKI
-384 KIFKSKNLNNQKAVK
+384 
-399 KNLEEEK
+399 
-406 KIIEKDIEK
+406 
-415 ANKEPTN
+415 
-422 KRIEASNRKVA
+422 SNR
-433 EKDIEEINKKNVEM
+433 EKYIN
-447 FINKWL
+447 IWL
-453 EYFFVFM
+453 EYFLIFM
-460 AIGLT
+460 VIGLT

-470 KSIPNI
+470 KSISNI
-476 KEYFANCK
+476 KDYFANCK
-484 NDVKHFS
+484 NDVKHFA

-503 QVMDS
+503 QAMDY
-508 FISDQDK
+508 FIKSQDK

-556 KLQNDNNKIVI
+556 KLQKDTNKIVI

-577 QNPNKVRDY
+577 QNPNKVREY
-586 IKQNMNYKYSIL
+586 IKQNMDYKYSIL
-598 YFDVYE
+598 YFDIYE